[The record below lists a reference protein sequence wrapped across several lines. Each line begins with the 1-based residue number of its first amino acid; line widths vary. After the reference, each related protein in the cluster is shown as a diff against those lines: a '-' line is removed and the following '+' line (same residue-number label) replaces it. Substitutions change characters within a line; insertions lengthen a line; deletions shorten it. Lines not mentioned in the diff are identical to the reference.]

1 MLPGD
6 GRIIWFCKLVRL
18 SKGVLVSVVQFAL
31 LKFEIFCKTKFV
43 EGIVQEKARLLFA
56 VARHNDGLGTV

>member
-1 MLPGD
+1 MVFAGALASVTVIV
-6 GRIIWFCKLVRL
+6 GRVEVR
-18 SKGVLVSVVQFAL
+18 LVSVVQFAL